1 MLTQLRLKFS
11 LSLLMSMLL
20 TSPTLYA
27 VNDILPPPPLPEE
40 PQKST
45 DIPEPEV
52 RIIRKKDRVIEEYS
66 INGQIRYI
74 KIIPTM
80 GPAYYMVD
88 TDGDGEVDRRFNDL
102 ENPPINQ
109 WILFK
114 W

>member
-1 MLTQLRLKFS
+1 MLLQLKLS
-11 LSLLMSMLL
+11 LSLLLLMLFA
-20 TSPTLYA
+20 SPAIYA
-27 VNDILPPPPLPEE
+27 ADNILPPPPLPEE

-45 DIPEPEV
+45 EIPEPEV
-52 RIIRKKDRVIEEYS
+52 KIIHKKDSIIEEYR

-74 KIIPTM
+74 KIIPSK

-109 WILFK
+109 WILFQ